1 MKERQAFVILFLAP
15 VIWGIT
21 FSFQS
26 EVSGVLGTFTFNGI
40 RTLIGF
46 IVLLPILIKIL
57 GKHDKIYL
65 AKLIKGGFLCGI
77 CLVTA
82 SAFQQFGI
90 ATSSAGKAGFIT
102 SLYTLFVPI
111 LSVFIGKKVPRKIW
125 LCVLIAIIGAYML
138 CITGKDGITGGDLL
152 ILVCALCF
160 AVHILVIDKVGK
172 DLEGIDLSAV
182 QFLFAGAINMVIAV
196 FTETISFEA
205 IKDSAFAIFYSGALS
220 CGVGYTLQMV
230 GQKYVAPT
238 KATLVLS
245 LESVFAAIGG
255 ALILKETMN
264 IKQIIGC
271 ALVFTAVVLSQIEFD
286 NHKKIK

>member
-1 MKERQAFVILFLAP
+1 MKERQAFTLLFLAP

-40 RTLIGF
+40 RNLIGF
-46 IVLLPILIKIL
+46 IVLLPLIINNIK
-57 GKHDKIYL
+57 KNDKIYF
-65 AKLIKGGFLCGI
+65 AKLLKGGALCGL
-77 CLVTA
+77 CLATA

-90 ATSSAGKAGFIT
+90 GTSTAGKAGFIT

-111 LSVFIGKKVPRKIW
+111 LSIFSGRKVQKKIW
-125 LCVLIAIIGAYML
+125 LCVLLAIVGAYML
-138 CITGKDGITGGDLL
+138 CITGESGITHGDIL
-152 ILVCALCF
+152 ILICALSF
-160 AVHILVIDKVGK
+160 AIHILVIDKVGK
-172 DLEGIDLSAV
+172 DLEGIDLAAI
-182 QFLFAGAINMVIAV
+182 QFLFAGIINMVIAV
-196 FTETISFEA
+196 FTES
-205 IKDSAFAIFYSGALS
+205 IKIEPIMDSAFAIFYSGALS

-230 GQKYVAPT
+230 GQKYVAPV

-264 IKQIIGC
+264 LKQITGC
-271 ALVFTAVVLSQIEFD
+271 AFVFTAVILSQIEFD
-286 NHKKIK
+286 KHKAIK

>member
-1 MKERQAFVILFLAP
+1 MKEKHAFVLLFLAP

-46 IVLLPILIKIL
+46 LVLLPILIKIL
-57 GKHDKIYL
+57 KKHDKAYFR
-65 AKLIKGGFLCGI
+65 KLMKGGALCGL

-90 ATSSAGKAGFIT
+90 GTSSAGKAGFIT

-111 LSVFIGKKVPRKIW
+111 LSVFAGKKISKKIW
-125 LCVLIAIIGAYML
+125 LCVLLAIVGAYML
-138 CITGKDGITGGDLL
+138 CITGESGITKGDLL
-152 ILVCALCF
+152 ILICALCF
-160 AVHILVIDKVGK
+160 AIHILVIDRVGK
-172 DLEGIDLSAV
+172 DLEGIDLSAI
-182 QFLFAGAINMVIAV
+182 QFLFAGLLNMIIAV
-196 FTETISFEA
+196 FSEPISFEA

-264 IKQIIGC
+264 VKQIVGC
-271 ALVFTAVVLSQIEFD
+271 ALVFGAVILSQIEFD
-286 NHKKIK
+286 NNKNIK